1 MDGNELAVAILRKS
15 DAPTKETPPG
25 YATRLGGKIQPP
37 NMPQLPNLAL

>member
-25 YATRLGGKIQPP
+25 YATPLGGKIQTP